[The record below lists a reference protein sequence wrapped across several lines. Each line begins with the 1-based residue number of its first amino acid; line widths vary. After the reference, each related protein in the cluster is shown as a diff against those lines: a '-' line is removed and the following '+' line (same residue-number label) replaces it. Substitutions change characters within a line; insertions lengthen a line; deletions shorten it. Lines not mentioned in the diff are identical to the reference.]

1 MSALTTQLWAG
12 ITSTKTRDFML
23 GPSRVIS
30 YTALRDGLARWI
42 QLFDAHGLECGDR
55 IVIRTDQDEVAA
67 VAFLAALLDGVVP
80 ILLENACP
88 DARLAGIVEAVDPK
102 VIASDESLPE
112 MACDTVVLE
121 RQLVKQG
128 FFKRATAMHFGL
140 EGNGAGRPPRLP
152 ADQDSDGLAYLLFT
166 SGTTAAPTGVC
177 ISRANLAANLA
188 TLKRLFD
195 YGSDSRIFNDMILAH
210 ADGMIQGP
218 VLAAWTGSTVIRAGG
233 FHVQQVED
241 WLAMVR
247 QYRATHV
254 LTVPTVWAMIDAYGA
269 HDDYFDAPECKVL
282 MSVAAKL
289 PSDLWDRIEA
299 RFRRPLVS
307 HYGLTETVA
316 SALYAGDWPGLGVRY
331 SAGLPVD
338 CAARIAGGA
347 PQGELEL
354 QGDNVFSGY
363 WRNPERNASS
373 FTNDGWFRTGDL
385 AEQLADGS
393 YEIVG
398 RLKSVIMSGGL
409 LIRPDEIDEAM
420 LRHAAVLES
429 ATIACP
435 DDVFGEIGVTAVVLR
450 EGAEATQADLAGH
463 LRLQVEPR
471 KVSKHMV
478 ILPAIPR
485 GLSGKVNIAALRELV
500 TAELVK
506 VGDELRD
513 NPDVA
518 TEVLTIAAR
527 VFRVAPESLNLRSV
541 PDDVAGWDSF
551 THINLIMSV
560 EQHFGCRIS
569 ARQVSSLQ
577 NLGDLVAVVTKG

>member
-1 MSALTTQLWAG
+1 MSGLATQLWAG
-12 ITSTKTRDFML
+12 ITATATRKFML
-23 GPSRVIS
+23 GPDRVIS
-30 YTALRDGLARWI
+30 YVALRDGLARWTR
-42 QLFDAHGLECGDR
+42 LFDAHGLKCGDR
-55 IVIRTDQDEVAA
+55 IVIRTDRDEVAA
-67 VAFLAALLDGVVP
+67 AAFLAALLDGVVP
-80 ILLENACP
+80 ILLEGTCP
-88 DARLAGIVEAVDPK
+88 DARLAAIIAAVDPK
-102 VIASDESLPE
+102 VVASDRFLPE
-112 MACDTVVLE
+112 LACDRVVLE
-121 RQLVKQG
+121 RHAVKQG
-128 FFKRATAMHFGL
+128 FFKRSDVPHFGL
-140 EGNGAGRPPRLP
+140 AENGAGRPPRLP
-152 ADQDSDGLAYLLFT
+152 ADQDGDGLAYLLFT
-166 SGTTAAPTGVC
+166 SGTTAAPAGVQ

-188 TLKRLFD
+188 TLAKLFD

-218 VLAAWTGSTVIRAGG
+218 VLAAWTGSSVIRAGG
-233 FHVQQVED
+233 FQVQRIED
-241 WLAMVR
+241 WLAKVR

-254 LTVPTVWAMIDAYGA
+254 LTVPTVWAMIDAYAA

-289 PSDLWDRIEA
+289 PSELWDRIEA

-316 SALYAGDWPGLGVRY
+316 SALYAGDWPGLGARH

-354 QGDNVFSGY
+354 QGDNVFAGY
-363 WRNPERNASS
+363 WRNPERSAAS
-373 FTNDGWFRTGDL
+373 FTGDRWFRTGDL
-385 AEQLADGS
+385 AERLENGS
-393 YEIVG
+393 YAIVG
-398 RLKSVIMSGGL
+398 RLKLVIMSGGL

-435 DDVFGEIGVTAVVLR
+435 DDVFGEIGVTAIVLR
-450 EGAEATQADLAGH
+450 DGAEATQTDLAGH
-463 LRLQVEPR
+463 LRLQVEPH
-471 KVSKHMV
+471 KVSKHVV

-500 TAELVK
+500 TAQLAK
-506 VGDELRD
+506 VVDPRYD

-518 TEVLTIAAR
+518 AAVLAIAAR
-527 VFRVAPESLNLRSV
+527 VFRVAPDSLSLRSA

-560 EQHFGCRIS
+560 EQHFACRIS
-569 ARQVSSLQ
+569 ARQVSGLR
-577 NLGDLVAVVTKG
+577 NLGDLTAVVSKG